1 MKIYEL
7 KIENEEEE
15 IVYRDELY
23 QNRSDA
29 EIIAL
34 GEAMNDIR
42 YSLEGDSVE
51 EAKSGAKFYC
61 DEIARRIEENPDHP
75 YESFS
80 YVVLCVARDNTGI
93 SYKII
98 EKEVKQNAE

>member
-7 KIENEEEE
+7 KIENKEDE

-29 EIIAL
+29 EIVAL

-42 YSLEGDSVE
+42 FSLEGESIE
-51 EAKSGAKFYC
+51 EAKSDAKFYC
-61 DEIARRIEENPDHP
+61 DEIAKRINEDPNHP

-80 YVVLCVARDNTGI
+80 DIVLCVARDNTGI
-93 SYKII
+93 SYQII
-98 EKEVKQNAE
+98 EKEVK

>member
-7 KIENEEEE
+7 KIENKEEE

-42 YSLEGDSVE
+42 YSLEGGSAE
-51 EAKSGAKFYC
+51 EEKSAVKFYC
-61 DEIARRIEENPDHP
+61 DEIVRRINEDPDHP
-75 YESFS
+75 HESFS
-80 YVVLCVARDNTGI
+80 DIVLCVARDNTGI
-93 SYKII
+93 SYQII
-98 EKEVKQNAE
+98 EREVK